1 METKYNGLVLH
12 TINKSPRL
20 VFVYDKK
27 IRKKEK
33 EKERKEN
40 TLGQTSKP
48 EG

>member
-33 EKERKEN
+33 EN